1 MDYSEYTTTIATLTA
16 YDPADADFLVI
27 LPNASTY
34 ANNRIHRE
42 LDMLVDNVRDGSAS
56 TTSSNRNFNLPTTYG
71 TFQVISGVNI
81 ITPASTAPDS
91 GTRNACTPVSLDVLD
106 MLYPSASGATVPS
119 MFAYVSQ
126 SSESGQS
133 NIVFGPWPDAAY
145 RVEVI
150 GKIIPDPLSST
161 DTTTFLGT
169 YLPELYVA
177 ASMVYFSGFMKNY
190 GAQADDAKMAQSWE
204 GQYQQLKASADVW
217 EARKRFSGASWTS
230 KQLEP
235 TAAPQRG

>member
-1 MDYSEYTTTIATLTA
+1 MNYTDYVTTLATNAA
-16 YDPADADFLVI
+16 YDPTDADFLI
-27 LPNASTY
+27 SLANASTY

-56 TTSSNRNFNLPTTYG
+56 TTASNRNFNLPTTYG
-71 TFQVISGVNI
+71 TFQVVSAINI

-91 GTRNACTPVSLDVLD
+91 GARNACQPVSLDVLD
-106 MLYPSASGATVPS
+106 MLYPSASGATVPT

-126 SSESGQS
+126 SAESGQS
-133 NIVFGPWPDAAY
+133 NLVFGPWPDATY
-145 RVEVI
+145 RVEVV
-150 GKIIPDPLSST
+150 GKIIPAPLSAT
-161 DTTTFLGT
+161 ATTTFLGT
-169 YLPELYVA
+169 YLPELYIA
-177 ASMVYFSGFMKNY
+177 ASMVYFAGFQKNY
-190 GAQADDAKMAQSWE
+190 GAQADDVKQAQSWE
-204 GQYQQLKASADVW
+204 SQFQLLKASADVW